1 MRGHDGNGAI
11 LADEM
16 GLGELR
22 MLAKLSSTGKT
33 IQSIAL
39 IHTLL
44 SARPVPLLSLTH
56 AEQNMLYGAG
66 PVIQRALIVCP
77 VTLIKVR
84 DRDCLPCDERRT
96 GLASSRS
103 GCLTD
108 AATCS
113 PSLIVRGRS
122 HRVASVPVPSLRSGR
137 ASCAWS

>member
-96 GLASSRS
+96 GRTIPRPGAPA
-103 GCLTD
+103 D
-108 AATCS
+108 NAQ
-113 PSLIVRGRS
+113 
-122 HRVASVPVPSLRSGR
+122 
-137 ASCAWS
+137 